1 MPDVFQ
7 TLNTET
13 TVAILIILGL
23 VTALVV
29 NTRRKRRNDYKMNAR
44 VVRDDTPAPDP
55 YDRSTREL
63 PNGGARVVGRQEPTF
78 GDYLSEPNLDD
89 VATDSV
95 KLDIDDAG
103 DSDVEAVRDSV
114 LAEEAFDFPDLSQ
127 TSSNTE
133 SEANKGSDAP
143 IDPGTMDWL
152 DEIESVPTSQVQ
164 SARLPR
170 HEDTKVYS
178 LNVIARADQG
188 FAGDDVL
195 RVLLGCGLRFGDMDF
210 FHLSEAQGGTPT
222 IQFSVANMMQPGV
235 FDLENMDELSTQ
247 GLMFFL
253 TLPGPHD
260 MARAFDLMLETAHT
274 VAHSLGGDVYDETRS
289 VMTKQYVESLRQSIR
304 EYENKWRAE
313 TSQ

>member
-7 TLNTET
+7 TLTTET
-13 TVAILIILGL
+13 TIAILIILGL
-23 VTALVV
+23 VVALVV
-29 NTRRKRRNDYKMNAR
+29 NMRRKRRNDYKMNAR
-44 VVRDDTPAPDP
+44 VVRDDTPVPDP
-55 YDRSTREL
+55 HDRTSREL

-78 GDYLSEPNLDD
+78 GDYLSESNLDESTTDLSKLDTD
-89 VATDSV
+89 VAGDM
-95 KLDIDDAG
+95 DPDAG
-103 DSDVEAVRDSV
+103 NDSALS
-114 LAEEAFDFPDLSQ
+114 EEAFDVAEMSHRSL
-127 TSSNTE
+127 N
-133 SEANKGSDAP
+133 AGSDAP

-152 DEIESVPTSQVQ
+152 DEIESVPTSQAQ
-164 SARLPR
+164 AARLPR
-170 HEDTKVYS
+170 HEETKVYS

-188 FAGDDVL
+188 FAGDNIL
-195 RVLLGCGLRFGDMDF
+195 PLLLGCGLRFGDMDF

-253 TLPGPHD
+253 TLPGPPD

-289 VMTKQYVESLRQSIR
+289 VMTKQHVESLRQSIR
-304 EYENKWRAE
+304 EFENKWRAE

>member
-7 TLNTET
+7 TLTTET
-13 TVAILIILGL
+13 TIAILIILGL
-23 VTALVV
+23 VVALIV
-29 NTRRKRRNDYKMNAR
+29 NMRRKRRNDYKMNAR
-44 VVRDDTPAPDP
+44 VVRDDTPVPDP
-55 YDRSTREL
+55 HDRTSREL

-78 GDYLSEPNLDD
+78 GDYFSESNLDESATDLSKLDTD
-89 VATDSV
+89 VAGEMDP
-95 KLDIDDAG
+95 DAG
-103 DSDVEAVRDSV
+103 NDSALPEK
-114 LAEEAFDFPDLSQ
+114 AFDVAEMSHRPLDG
-127 TSSNTE
+127 
-133 SEANKGSDAP
+133 GSDAP

-152 DEIESVPTSQVQ
+152 DEIESVPTGQAQ
-164 SARLPR
+164 AARLPR
-170 HEDTKVYS
+170 QEETKVYS

-188 FAGDDVL
+188 FAGDDIL
-195 RVLLGCGLRFGDMDF
+195 RLLLGCGLRFGDMDF

-289 VMTKQYVESLRQSIR
+289 VMTKQHVESLRQSIR
-304 EYENKWRAE
+304 EFENKWRAE

>member
-7 TLNTET
+7 TLTTET
-13 TVAILIILGL
+13 TIAILIIFGL
-23 VTALVV
+23 VVALVV

-55 YDRSTREL
+55 QGRSSREL
-63 PNGGARVVGRQEPTF
+63 PNGGARVVERQEPTF
-78 GDYLSEPNLDD
+78 GDYISESDSDNAEIDLSKPEMD
-89 VATDSV
+89 VA
-95 KLDIDDAG
+95 DDMAAQAG
-103 DSDVEAVRDSV
+103 GD
-114 LAEEAFDFPDLSQ
+114 PDL
-127 TSSNTE
+127 TE
-133 SEANKGSDAP
+133 NAALDVADPAQNQGETDSDAP

-152 DEIESVPTSQVQ
+152 DEIESMPTSQAQ

-170 HEDTKVYS
+170 HEDAKVYS
-178 LNVIARADQG
+178 LNVIARADHG
-188 FAGDDVL
+188 FTGDDIL

-210 FHLSEAQGGTPT
+210 FHLIEAQCSTPT

-289 VMTKQYVESLRQSIR
+289 VMTKQYVESLRESIR

-313 TSQ
+313 TLQ

>member
-1 MPDVFQ
+1 M
-7 TLNTET
+7 
-13 TVAILIILGL
+13 
-23 VTALVV
+23 
-29 NTRRKRRNDYKMNAR
+29 
-44 VVRDDTPAPDP
+44 
-55 YDRSTREL
+55 
-63 PNGGARVVGRQEPTF
+63 
-78 GDYLSEPNLDD
+78 
-89 VATDSV
+89 
-95 KLDIDDAG
+95 
-103 DSDVEAVRDSV
+103 
-114 LAEEAFDFPDLSQ
+114 
-127 TSSNTE
+127 
-133 SEANKGSDAP
+133 
-143 IDPGTMDWL
+143 
-152 DEIESVPTSQVQ
+152 
-164 SARLPR
+164 
-170 HEDTKVYS
+170 
-178 LNVIARADQG
+178 IARADHG
-188 FAGDDVL
+188 FTGDDIL

-210 FHLSEAQGGTPT
+210 FHLIEAQGGTPT

>member
-1 MPDVFQ
+1 MLDVFQ
-7 TLNTET
+7 TLTTET
-13 TVAILIILGL
+13 TIAILFIFGL
-23 VTALVV
+23 VIALVV
-29 NTRRKRRNDYKMNAR
+29 NTRRKRRNVYKMNAR
-44 VVRDDTPAPDP
+44 VVRDDAPVPDP
-55 YDRSTREL
+55 HDRTSREL

-78 GDYLSEPNLDD
+78 GEFFSELNFDEG
-89 VATDSV
+89 
-95 KLDIDDAG
+95 DIDLSKPDVGVSENIHAEAG
-103 DSDVEAVRDSV
+103 DDQALDKKV
-114 LAEEAFDFPDLSQ
+114 AFDVDDLSQ
-127 TSSNTE
+127 TQVTPDSNP
-133 SEANKGSDAP
+133 P
-143 IDPGTMDWL
+143 IDPRTMDWL
-152 DEIESVPTSQVQ
+152 DEIESIPTSQAK

-188 FAGDDVL
+188 FAGDDIL

-210 FHLSEAQGGTPT
+210 FHLSEAQGGMPT
-222 IQFSVANMMQPGV
+222 IQFSVANMMQPGI

-313 TSQ
+313 TSR

>member
-7 TLNTET
+7 TLTTET
-13 TVAILIILGL
+13 TIAILIILGL
-23 VTALVV
+23 VVALIV
-29 NTRRKRRNDYKMNAR
+29 NMRRKRRNDYKMNAR
-44 VVRDDTPAPDP
+44 VVRDDTPVPDP
-55 YDRSTREL
+55 HDRTSREL

-78 GDYLSEPNLDD
+78 GDYFSESNLDEST
-89 VATDSV
+89 TDLS
-95 KLDIDDAG
+95 KLDTDIAGDMDSDAG
-103 DSDVEAVRDSV
+103 NDAALS
-114 LAEEAFDFPDLSQ
+114 EEAFDVAEMSHRPLD
-127 TSSNTE
+127 
-133 SEANKGSDAP
+133 AGSDAP

-152 DEIESVPTSQVQ
+152 DEIESVPTSQAQ
-164 SARLPR
+164 AARLPR
-170 HEDTKVYS
+170 HEETKVYS

-188 FAGDDVL
+188 FAGDDIL
-195 RVLLGCGLRFGDMDF
+195 RLLLGCGLRFGDMDF

-289 VMTKQYVESLRQSIR
+289 VMTKQHVESLRQSIR
-304 EYENKWRAE
+304 EFENKWRAE

>member
-7 TLNTET
+7 TLTTET
-13 TVAILIILGL
+13 TIAILIILGL
-23 VTALVV
+23 VVALVV
-29 NTRRKRRNDYKMNAR
+29 NMRRKRRNDYKMNAR
-44 VVRDDTPAPDP
+44 VVRDDTPVPDP
-55 YDRSTREL
+55 HDRTSREL

-78 GDYLSEPNLDD
+78 GDYFSESNLDESTTDLSKLDTD
-89 VATDSV
+89 VAGEMDPDTGNDSA
-95 KLDIDDAG
+95 LP
-103 DSDVEAVRDSV
+103 
-114 LAEEAFDFPDLSQ
+114 EEAFDVAEMSHRPLDGS
-127 TSSNTE
+127 
-133 SEANKGSDAP
+133 SDAP

-152 DEIESVPTSQVQ
+152 DEIESVPTGQAQ
-164 SARLPR
+164 AARLPR
-170 HEDTKVYS
+170 HEETKVYS

-188 FAGDDVL
+188 FAGDDIL
-195 RVLLGCGLRFGDMDF
+195 RLLLGCGLRFGDMDF

-289 VMTKQYVESLRQSIR
+289 VMTKQHVESLRQSIR
-304 EYENKWRAE
+304 EFENKWRAE

>member
-7 TLNTET
+7 TLT
-13 TVAILIILGL
+13 TKTTIAILIIFGL
-23 VTALVV
+23 VGALVV
-29 NTRRKRRNDYKMNAR
+29 NMRRKRRNDYRMNAR
-44 VVRDDTPAPDP
+44 VVRDDTPVPDP
-55 YDRSTREL
+55 HDRASREL
-63 PNGGARVVGRQEPTF
+63 PNGGARPVGRQEPTF
-78 GDYLSEPNLDD
+78 GDYFSKSDSDNAETDIPEPEMD
-89 VATDSV
+89 VAGDM
-95 KLDIDDAG
+95 DAQAGG
-103 DSDVEAVRDSV
+103 DPD
-114 LAEEAFDFPDLSQ
+114 LTEEVAFDVADPAQNQGETD
-127 TSSNTE
+127 
-133 SEANKGSDAP
+133 SDAP

-152 DEIESVPTSQVQ
+152 DEIESVPASQAQ

-188 FAGDDVL
+188 FAGDDIL

-235 FDLENMDELSTQ
+235 FDLENMDELSTE

-260 MARAFDLMLETAHT
+260 MARALDLMLETAHT

-313 TSQ
+313 TSR

>member
-1 MPDVFQ
+1 MPDVFL
-7 TLNTET
+7 TFTTET
-13 TVAILIILGL
+13 MIAILIIFGL
-23 VTALVV
+23 VVALIV
-29 NTRRKRRNDYKMNAR
+29 NTRRKRRNEYKMNAR
-44 VVRDDTPAPDP
+44 VVRAGSPVPDP
-55 YDRSTREL
+55 HDRSSREL
-63 PNGGARVVGRQEPTF
+63 PNGGARVVGRQQPTF
-78 GDYLSEPNLDD
+78 GDYFSEPDSDNAETNLFKPEMGLADD
-89 VATDSV
+89 M
-95 KLDIDDAG
+95 DAG
-103 DSDVEAVRDSV
+103 AGADSDF
-114 LAEEAFDFPDLSQ
+114 AEEVAFGVADPTQNEVETD
-127 TSSNTE
+127 
-133 SEANKGSDAP
+133 SDAP
-143 IDPGTMDWL
+143 SDPGTMDWL
-152 DEIESVPTSQVQ
+152 DEIESVPPSQAQ

-178 LNVIARADQG
+178 INVIARADQG
-188 FAGDDVL
+188 FAGHDIL

-260 MARAFDLMLETAHT
+260 MARAFDLMLETADA
-274 VAHSLGGDVYDETRS
+274 VARSLGGDLYDETRS

>member
-1 MPDVFQ
+1 MPDVFE
-7 TLNTET
+7 TLTTET
-13 TVAILIILGL
+13 IIAVLIIIGL
-23 VTALVV
+23 VVALFI
-29 NTRRKRRNDYKMNAR
+29 NMRRKRRLDYKMNAR
-44 VVRDDTPAPDP
+44 VVRNDEPVPDP
-55 YDRSTREL
+55 HDRTSREL

-78 GDYLSEPNLDD
+78 GDFFSEPNRDKTAAQSTEPVSDFSSQIDAVDPGFDALDD
-89 VATDSV
+89 DTFSAS
-95 KLDIDDAG
+95 DI
-103 DSDVEAVRDSV
+103 
-114 LAEEAFDFPDLSQ
+114 SQ
-127 TSSNTE
+127 VQE
-133 SEANKGSDAP
+133 DPVSEAP

-152 DEIESVPTSQVQ
+152 DEIESVPTSQAQ

-170 HEDTKVYS
+170 HEETKVYS

-188 FAGDDVL
+188 FSGDDIL

-210 FHLSEAQGGTPT
+210 FHLSEGQGGLPT
-222 IQFSVANMMQPGV
+222 IQFSVANMMRPGV
-235 FDLENMDELSTQ
+235 FDLENMDDLSTQ

-260 MARAFDLMLETAHT
+260 MARAFDLMLDTAHT

>member
-7 TLNTET
+7 TFTTET
-13 TVAILIILGL
+13 TGAILFILGL
-23 VTALVV
+23 VTAFVIS
-29 NTRRKRRNDYKMNAR
+29 TRRKRRNDYKMNAR
-44 VVRDDTPAPDP
+44 VVRDDTPVPDP
-55 YDRSTREL
+55 HDRTSREL
-63 PNGGARVVGRQEPTF
+63 PNGGARVIGRQEPTF
-78 GDYLSEPNLDD
+78 GDYFSERDLDN
-89 VATDSV
+89 AETDSS
-95 KLDIDDAG
+95 KPDRDLADDTESESG
-103 DSDVEAVRDSV
+103 DDRA
-114 LAEEAFDFPDLSQ
+114 LTEEVAFDVDDLSQ
-127 TSSNTE
+127 TPVDAT
-133 SEANKGSDAP
+133 SDTP
-143 IDPGTMDWL
+143 TDPGTMDWL
-152 DEIESVPTSQVQ
+152 DEIEPVPTSQAQ

-188 FAGDDVL
+188 FAGDDIL

-235 FDLENMDELSTQ
+235 FDLENMEELSTQ

-289 VMTKQYVESLRQSIR
+289 VMTKQYVDSLRQSIR

>member
-1 MPDVFQ
+1 MIAV
-7 TLNTET
+7 LL
-13 TVAILIILGL
+13 ILAL
-23 VTALVV
+23 VVALVV
-29 NTRRKRRNDYKMNAR
+29 NARRKRRSDIKMNAR
-44 VVRDDTPAPDP
+44 VVRDDTPVPDP
-55 YDRSTREL
+55 HDRTSREL
-63 PNGGARVVGRQEPTF
+63 PNGGGRVVGRQEPTF
-78 GDYLSEPNLDD
+78 GEFFSEPDPGE
-89 VATDSV
+89 TTGDSV
-95 KLDIDDAG
+95 EH
-103 DSDVEAVRDSV
+103 DSSPRMDGE
-114 LAEEAFDFPDLSQ
+114 DLSDADLGGETF
-127 TSSNTE
+127 TSADIAQRQEDEVADT
-133 SEANKGSDAP
+133 P

-152 DEIESVPTSQVQ
+152 DEIEVVPTSQGQ

-170 HEDTKVYS
+170 QEDTTVYS

-210 FHLSEAQGGTPT
+210 FHLSEAQGGTAT

-260 MARAFDLMLETAHT
+260 MAKAFDQMLETAHT

-289 VMTKQYVESLRQSIR
+289 VMTKQYVDSLRQSIR

-313 TSQ
+313 NSK

>member
-7 TLNTET
+7 TLTTET
-13 TVAILIILGL
+13 MIAVLLILAL
-23 VTALVV
+23 VVALVV
-29 NTRRKRRNDYKMNAR
+29 NARRKRRSDIKMNAR
-44 VVRDDTPAPDP
+44 VVRDDTPVPDP
-55 YDRSTREL
+55 HDRTSREL
-63 PNGGARVVGRQEPTF
+63 PHGGARVVGRHEPTF
-78 GDYLSEPNLDD
+78 GEFFSEPDPGE
-89 VATDSV
+89 TTGDSV
-95 KLDIDDAG
+95 EHPSAASPRIDD
-103 DSDVEAVRDSV
+103 E
-114 LAEEAFDFPDLSQ
+114 DLSDADLGGETL
-127 TSSNTE
+127 TSADIAQRQEDEVADT
-133 SEANKGSDAP
+133 P

-152 DEIESVPTSQVQ
+152 DEIEVVPTSQGQ

-170 HEDTKVYS
+170 QEDTTVYS

-210 FHLSEAQGGTPT
+210 FHLSEAQGGTAT

-260 MARAFDLMLETAHT
+260 MAKAFDQMLETAHT

-289 VMTKQYVESLRQSIR
+289 VMTKQHVDSLRQSIR

-313 TSQ
+313 NSK

>member
-7 TLNTET
+7 TFTTET
-13 TVAILIILGL
+13 TGAILLFLGL
-23 VTALVV
+23 VVAIVV
-29 NTRRKRRNDYKMNAR
+29 MTRRKRRNDYKMNAR
-44 VVRDDTPAPDP
+44 VVRDDTPVPDP
-55 YDRSTREL
+55 HDRTSREL

-78 GDYLSEPNLDD
+78 GEFFSKPNTDVPEIDLSKPDRDFADD
-89 VATDSV
+89 M
-95 KLDIDDAG
+95 DAERG
-103 DSDVEAVRDSV
+103 ND
-114 LAEEAFDFPDLSQ
+114 LGLTEEVAFDVDDLSQ
-127 TSSNTE
+127 TPVD
-133 SEANKGSDAP
+133 AASDTLT
-143 IDPGTMDWL
+143 DPGTMDWL
-152 DEIESVPTSQVQ
+152 DEIEPVPSSQAQ

-188 FAGDDVL
+188 FAGDDIL

-235 FDLENMDELSTQ
+235 FDLENMEELSTQ

-260 MARAFDLMLETAHT
+260 MARAFDLMLETAYT

>member
-7 TLNTET
+7 TLTTET
-13 TVAILIILGL
+13 TIAILIILGL
-23 VTALVV
+23 VVALVV
-29 NTRRKRRNDYKMNAR
+29 NMRRKRRNDYKMNAR
-44 VVRDDTPAPDP
+44 VVRDDTPIPDP
-55 YDRSTREL
+55 HDRTSREL

-78 GDYLSEPNLDD
+78 GDYFSESNLDESTTDLSKLNTD
-89 VATDSV
+89 VAGGMDP
-95 KLDIDDAG
+95 DAG
-103 DSDVEAVRDSV
+103 NDSALS
-114 LAEEAFDFPDLSQ
+114 EEAFDVAEMSDRPLD
-127 TSSNTE
+127 
-133 SEANKGSDAP
+133 AGSDAP
-143 IDPGTMDWL
+143 IDPETMDWL
-152 DEIESVPTSQVQ
+152 DEIESVSTSQAKA
-164 SARLPR
+164 ARLPR
-170 HEDTKVYS
+170 HEETKVYS

-188 FAGDDVL
+188 FAGDDIL
-195 RVLLGCGLRFGDMDF
+195 RLLLGCGLRFGDMDF

-289 VMTKQYVESLRQSIR
+289 VMTKQHVESLRQSIR
-304 EYENKWRAE
+304 EFENKWRAE

>member
-7 TLNTET
+7 TLTTET
-13 TVAILIILGL
+13 TIAILIILGL
-23 VTALVV
+23 VVALVV
-29 NTRRKRRNDYKMNAR
+29 NMRRKRRNDYKMNAR
-44 VVRDDTPAPDP
+44 VVRDDTPVPDP
-55 YDRSTREL
+55 HDRTSREL

-78 GDYLSEPNLDD
+78 GDYFSESNLGESTTDLSKLDTD
-89 VATDSV
+89 VAGDM
-95 KLDIDDAG
+95 DPDAG
-103 DSDVEAVRDSV
+103 NDSA
-114 LAEEAFDFPDLSQ
+114 LPEEAFDVAEMSRRPLD
-127 TSSNTE
+127 
-133 SEANKGSDAP
+133 AGSDAP

-152 DEIESVPTSQVQ
+152 DEIESVPTSQAQ
-164 SARLPR
+164 AARLPR
-170 HEDTKVYS
+170 HEETKVYS

-188 FAGDDVL
+188 FAGDDIL
-195 RVLLGCGLRFGDMDF
+195 RLLLGCGLRFGDMDF

-289 VMTKQYVESLRQSIR
+289 VMTKQHVESLRQSIR
-304 EYENKWRAE
+304 EFENKWRA
-313 TSQ
+313 

>member
-7 TLNTET
+7 TLTTET
-13 TVAILIILGL
+13 TIAILIILGL
-23 VTALVV
+23 VVALIV
-29 NTRRKRRNDYKMNAR
+29 NMRRKRRNDYKMNAR
-44 VVRDDTPAPDP
+44 VVRDDTPVPDP
-55 YDRSTREL
+55 HDRTSREL

-78 GDYLSEPNLDD
+78 GDYFSESNLDEST
-89 VATDSV
+89 TDLS
-95 KLDIDDAG
+95 KLDTDIAGDMDSDAG
-103 DSDVEAVRDSV
+103 ND
-114 LAEEAFDFPDLSQ
+114 LALPEEAFDVAEMSHRPLD
-127 TSSNTE
+127 
-133 SEANKGSDAP
+133 AGSDAP

-152 DEIESVPTSQVQ
+152 DEIESVPTSQAQ
-164 SARLPR
+164 AARLPR
-170 HEDTKVYS
+170 HEETKVYS

-188 FAGDDVL
+188 FAGDDIL
-195 RVLLGCGLRFGDMDF
+195 RLLLGCGLRFGDMDF

-260 MARAFDLMLETAHT
+260 MVRAFDLMLETAHT

-289 VMTKQYVESLRQSIR
+289 VMTKQHVESLRQSIR
-304 EYENKWRAE
+304 EFENKWRAE

>member
-7 TLNTET
+7 TLTTET
-13 TVAILIILGL
+13 TIAILIIFGL
-23 VTALVV
+23 VVALVV
-29 NTRRKRRNDYKMNAR
+29 NTRRKRRNGYKMNAR
-44 VVRDDTPAPDP
+44 VVRDETPAPDP
-55 YDRSTREL
+55 QDRTSREL

-78 GDYLSEPNLDD
+78 GEFFSEPHLDEAE
-89 VATDSV
+89 VDSPKPDMEV
-95 KLDIDDAG
+95 VGKVDAESG
-103 DSDVEAVRDSV
+103 GEEA
-114 LAEEAFDFPDLSQ
+114 LAEEEAVDVADLSQ
-127 TSSNTE
+127 TQVHTE
-133 SEANKGSDAP
+133 ADAP
-143 IDPGTMDWL
+143 TDPGTMDWL
-152 DEIESVPTSQVQ
+152 DEIESVPTSQTQ

-188 FAGDDVL
+188 FTGDDVL

-210 FHLSEAQGGTPT
+210 FHLSEAQGGAPT

-235 FDLENMDELSTQ
+235 FDLENMDQLSTQ

>member
-7 TLNTET
+7 TLTTET
-13 TVAILIILGL
+13 TIAILIILGL
-23 VTALVV
+23 VVALIV
-29 NTRRKRRNDYKMNAR
+29 NMRRKRRNDYKMNAR
-44 VVRDDTPAPDP
+44 VVRDDTPVPDP
-55 YDRSTREL
+55 HDRTSREL

-78 GDYLSEPNLDD
+78 GDYFSESNLDESTTDLSKLDTD
-89 VATDSV
+89 VAGDM
-95 KLDIDDAG
+95 DPDAG
-103 DSDVEAVRDSV
+103 NDSA
-114 LAEEAFDFPDLSQ
+114 LPGEAFDVAEMSHRPLD
-127 TSSNTE
+127 
-133 SEANKGSDAP
+133 AGSDAP

-152 DEIESVPTSQVQ
+152 DEIESVPTSQAQ
-164 SARLPR
+164 AARLPR
-170 HEDTKVYS
+170 HEETKVYS

-188 FAGDDVL
+188 FAGDDIL
-195 RVLLGCGLRFGDMDF
+195 RLLLGCGLRFGDMDF

-289 VMTKQYVESLRQSIR
+289 VMTKQHVESLRQSIR
-304 EYENKWRAE
+304 EFENKWRAE

>member
-1 MPDVFQ
+1 MPDVLQ
-7 TLNTET
+7 TLTTEST
-13 TVAILIILGL
+13 IAILIIFGL
-23 VTALVV
+23 VVALVV
-29 NTRRKRRNDYKMNAR
+29 NTRRKRRDDYKMNAR
-44 VVRDDTPAPDP
+44 VVRDDAPVPDP
-55 YDRSTREL
+55 HDRSSREL

-78 GDYLSEPNLDD
+78 GEFFSEQKLDEVQIDSSKLDPDLADHMDVEGSDDRGLAEGAFD
-89 VATDSV
+89 VAELAQTQVEQDS
-95 KLDIDDAG
+95 
-103 DSDVEAVRDSV
+103 E
-114 LAEEAFDFPDLSQ
+114 
-127 TSSNTE
+127 
-133 SEANKGSDAP
+133 AP
-143 IDPGTMDWL
+143 IDRGTMDWL
-152 DEIESVPTSQVQ
+152 DEIESVPTSQTQ

-178 LNVIARADQG
+178 LNVISRADQG
-188 FAGDDVL
+188 FAGNDIL

-253 TLPGPHD
+253 MLPGAHD

>member
-7 TLNTET
+7 TFTTET
-13 TVAILIILGL
+13 TGAILLFL
-23 VTALVV
+23 ALVV
-29 NTRRKRRNDYKMNAR
+29 AIVVMTRRKRRNDYKMNAR
-44 VVRDDTPAPDP
+44 VVRDDTPVPDP
-55 YDRSTREL
+55 HDRTSREL
-63 PNGGARVVGRQEPTF
+63 PNGGARVVGRQESIF
-78 GDYLSEPNLDD
+78 GEFFSEPNTDVAEIDLSKPDRDLDD
-89 VATDSV
+89 DM
-95 KLDIDDAG
+95 DAERG
-103 DSDVEAVRDSV
+103 NDPG
-114 LAEEAFDFPDLSQ
+114 LTEEVAFDVDDLSR
-127 TSSNTE
+127 TPVD
-133 SEANKGSDAP
+133 AASDRLT
-143 IDPGTMDWL
+143 DPGTMDWL
-152 DEIESVPTSQVQ
+152 DEIEPVPSSQAQ

-188 FAGDDVL
+188 FAGDDIL

-235 FDLENMDELSTQ
+235 FDLENMEELSTQ

-260 MARAFDLMLETAHT
+260 MARAFDLMLETAYT

-304 EYENKWRAE
+304 EYESKWRAE
-313 TSQ
+313 TSR

>member
-7 TLNTET
+7 TFTTET
-13 TVAILIILGL
+13 TGAILLFL
-23 VTALVV
+23 ALVV
-29 NTRRKRRNDYKMNAR
+29 AIVVMTRRKRRNDYKMNAR
-44 VVRDDTPAPDP
+44 VVRDDTPVPDP
-55 YDRSTREL
+55 HDRTSREL
-63 PNGGARVVGRQEPTF
+63 PNGGARVVGRQESIF
-78 GDYLSEPNLDD
+78 GEFFSKPNTDVAEIDLSKPDRDLDD
-89 VATDSV
+89 DM
-95 KLDIDDAG
+95 DAERG
-103 DSDVEAVRDSV
+103 NDPG
-114 LAEEAFDFPDLSQ
+114 LTEEVAFDVDDLSR
-127 TSSNTE
+127 TPVD
-133 SEANKGSDAP
+133 AASDRLT
-143 IDPGTMDWL
+143 DPGTMDWL
-152 DEIESVPTSQVQ
+152 DEIEPVPSSQAQ

-188 FAGDDVL
+188 FAGDDIL

-235 FDLENMDELSTQ
+235 FDLENMEELSTQ

-260 MARAFDLMLETAHT
+260 MARAFDLMLETAYT

-304 EYENKWRAE
+304 EYESKWRAE
-313 TSQ
+313 TSR

>member
-7 TLNTET
+7 TLTTET
-13 TVAILIILGL
+13 TIAILIILGL
-23 VTALVV
+23 VVALVV
-29 NTRRKRRNDYKMNAR
+29 NMRRKRRNDYKMNAR
-44 VVRDDTPAPDP
+44 VVRDDTPVPDP
-55 YDRSTREL
+55 HDRTSREL

-78 GDYLSEPNLDD
+78 GDYFSESNLDEST
-89 VATDSV
+89 TDLS
-95 KLDIDDAG
+95 KLDTDIAGDMDPDAG
-103 DSDVEAVRDSV
+103 NDAALS
-114 LAEEAFDFPDLSQ
+114 EEAFDVPEMSHRPLD
-127 TSSNTE
+127 
-133 SEANKGSDAP
+133 AGSDAP

-152 DEIESVPTSQVQ
+152 DEIESVPTGQAQ
-164 SARLPR
+164 AARLPR
-170 HEDTKVYS
+170 HEETKVYS

-188 FAGDDVL
+188 FAGDDIL
-195 RVLLGCGLRFGDMDF
+195 RLLLGCGLRFGDMDF

-289 VMTKQYVESLRQSIR
+289 VMTKQHVESLRQSIR
-304 EYENKWRAE
+304 EFENKWRAE

>member
-7 TLNTET
+7 TLTTET
-13 TVAILIILGL
+13 TIAILIIFGL
-23 VTALVV
+23 VVALVV

-55 YDRSTREL
+55 HDRSSREL
-63 PNGGARVVGRQEPTF
+63 PNGGARVVERREPTF
-78 GDYLSEPNLDD
+78 GDYISEPDSDNAEIDLSKPEMD
-89 VATDSV
+89 VA
-95 KLDIDDAG
+95 DDMAAQAG
-103 DSDVEAVRDSV
+103 GD
-114 LAEEAFDFPDLSQ
+114 PDL
-127 TSSNTE
+127 TE
-133 SEANKGSDAP
+133 NAALDVADPAQNQGETDSDAP

-152 DEIESVPTSQVQ
+152 DEIESVPTSKAQ

-170 HEDTKVYS
+170 HEYTKVYS
-178 LNVIARADQG
+178 LNVIARADHG
-188 FAGDDVL
+188 FTGDDIL

-210 FHLSEAQGGTPT
+210 FHLIEAQCSTPT

-289 VMTKQYVESLRQSIR
+289 VMTKQYVESLRESIR